1 MTDLTADVTT
11 ATIHHRGVMDRLAD
25 VIVPPLSTLGLRGTI
40 VTPLVVVLF
49 VSLVSAAALNIW
61 AASAP
66 SDSGA
71 ALMRSAGGLVWVLA
85 AAAPLAAMVKGALY
99 AIVVWAV
106 LVLMGGTPAF
116 RALFSALLYG
126 EAILSAQ
133 ALWISAA
140 VLFFD
145 LPAPGP
151 GQALPV
157 ATGLDAWVTSG
168 NAVVQALVQNVTPF
182 YVVWVVFLGL
192 AFSVHGRLPRWKGVA
207 TAFLMWALTAG
218 LAVLRVSTAS

>member
-1 MTDLTADVTT
+1 MTDLTADIAPP
-11 ATIHHRGVMDRLAD
+11 ATHQRGAMDRLAD

-40 VTPLVVVLF
+40 VTPLVLVLL
-49 VSLVSAAALNIW
+49 VSLVSATALNIW

-66 SDSGA
+66 ADSAA

-85 AAAPLAAMVKGALY
+85 ALAPLAAVVKGALY

-106 LVLMGGTPAF
+106 LVLVGGTPAF

-140 VLFFD
+140 VLFLD

-157 ATGLDAWVTSG
+157 VTGLDAWVTSG
-168 NAVVQALVQNVTPF
+168 NAVVQALIQNVTPF
-182 YVVWVVFLGL
+182 HVAWVVFLGL
-192 AFSVHGRLPRWKGVA
+192 AFSVHGSLPRWKGIA
-207 TAFLMWALTAG
+207 TALLLWSLTAG
-218 LAVLRVSTAS
+218 LAVLRVSSAS